1 MEETVRDCQETS
13 LLRRSSLAPNG
24 DAKGAG
30 AGSNREDLQSIYIY
44 MINVNVHA
52 VEFLPEK
59 HRLTLLMDKSTCFC
73 MLVRVFFYGAALFS
87 SVAWGSSDKPKKTC
101 LANPRRDLEIK
112 FPGKRSYKHWG
123 NVYPTKKLV

>member
-1 MEETVRDCQETS
+1 MEETVRDCQEAS

-30 AGSNREDLQSIYIY
+30 AGSNREDLQSMYIYISVCV
-44 MINVNVHA
+44 INVNVHA

-73 MLVRVFFYGAALFS
+73 MLVRVF
-87 SVAWGSSDKPKKTC
+87 
-101 LANPRRDLEIK
+101 
-112 FPGKRSYKHWG
+112 
-123 NVYPTKKLV
+123 